1 MALTGAD
8 LVIALA
14 AGLFFPAKV
23 LLLSLLFLASP
34 ADFLAGLAAALSLG
48 LELEPFLS
56 AAFETM
62 EVLFF
67 NEVYVADFLSSG
79 KDAVLAGFALDLSAA
94 FNDLGGAD
102 FDLDFAEAFTS

>member
-48 LELEPFLS
+48 LEPFLS

-67 NEVYVADFLSSG
+67 NEVYVADFFSSG